1 MIRQALVAAAIR
13 VSGWK
18 IVGTPPRR
26 GIFVGAPHTSNWDYV
41 LTLMTVWRAG
51 LSPRILVKKE
61 LFRGPLGWVL
71 RATGSIPVD
80 RNNPGDLIERLARA
94 AEADQPFVLV
104 LAAEG
109 TRKKTEYW
117 KSGFYRLSQ
126 QTGLP
131 VILGFVDGTHKTAGI
146 GPSFMPTGDVRADM
160 DVVRAF
166 YADKDGVK
174 PHLRSEPRLREEDRP
189 PHEQEPQP

>member
-1 MIRQALVAAAIR
+1 VIRQVLVRCAER
-13 VSGWK
+13 LSGWK

-41 LTLMTVWRAG
+41 LTLMTVWKAG
-51 LSPRILVKKE
+51 LTPRILVKRE

-71 RATGSIPVD
+71 RITGSLPVD
-80 RNNPGDLIERLARA
+80 RANPQGIVERLTRESAG
-94 AEADQPFVLV
+94 DQPFVLV

-109 TRKKTEYW
+109 TRQKTEFW

-131 VILGFVDGTHKTAGI
+131 IILGFVDGANKIAGI
-146 GPSFMPTGDVRADM
+146 GPSFSPSGDVKADM
-160 DVVRAF
+160 DFVRAF
-166 YADKDGVK
+166 YAGKDGVR
-174 PHLRSEPRLREEDRP
+174 PQLRSEPRLREELLGG
-189 PHEQEPQP
+189 Q